1 MGPAIA
7 SDVEQRVRSVPG
19 VNDVNVEV
27 VWDPIWNQSMMSDAA
42 RLQLGLM

>member
-1 MGPAIA
+1 M
-7 SDVEQRVRSVPG
+7 EQRVRSVPG

>member
-7 SDVEQRVRSVPG
+7 NDVQQRVLAVPG
-19 VNDVNVEV
+19 VTEVNVEV